1 MMLIKMFG
9 FKFKISPPILNI
21 NKNKKKIT
29 KLKNIKVFYH
39 MQEVLWVCD

>member
-21 NKNKKKIT
+21 NKNKKNHKI
-29 KLKNIKVFYH
+29 KEY
-39 MQEVLWVCD
+39 